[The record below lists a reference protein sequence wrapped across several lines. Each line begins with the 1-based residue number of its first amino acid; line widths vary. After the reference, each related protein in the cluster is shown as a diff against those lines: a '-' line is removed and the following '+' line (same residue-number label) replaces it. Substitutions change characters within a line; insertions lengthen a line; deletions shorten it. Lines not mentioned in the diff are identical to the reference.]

1 MSIKQ
6 RLVHRVVAQFH
17 QPRGLGGRLA
27 GWTMATR
34 ASNRDRNVW
43 VVSLLDIAPTD
54 RVLEIGFG
62 PGVAIREAASR
73 AVDGAVC
80 GVDHSEV
87 MLHQARRR
95 NAEAVRAGRVDL
107 RLGTADRL
115 PTFDDQF
122 DKILAVNSMGFWN
135 DPDRCLESLRTMLRS
150 DGRIA
155 IASQPRCPGAT
166 AETTAKAGDDIAKRL
181 IDAGFSVVETETLP
195 LDPPVVCVLATAHA
209 DSSCPVIAP
218 TRREVP
224 P

>member
-6 RLVHRVVAQFH
+6 RIVHRVVAQFH

-34 ASNRDRNVW
+34 ASNRNRNVW

-62 PGVAIREAASR
+62 PGVAIREMASR

-87 MLHQARRR
+87 MLRQARRR
-95 NAEAVRAGRVDL
+95 NADAVRAGRIDL

-115 PTFDDQF
+115 PTFDDPF

-166 AETTAKAGDDIAKRL
+166 AETSAKAGDDIAKRL
-181 IDAGFSVVETETLP
+181 IHAGFDAVEMETLP
-195 LDPPVVCVLATAHA
+195 LNPPVVCVLATA
-209 DSSCPVIAP
+209 
-218 TRREVP
+218 RG
-224 P
+224 